1 MAELPRLSAQ
11 RRALLAQ
18 ATERYAGAF
27 PGSPADEY
35 LAGRAISERTAASFQ
50 LGYCADPIEGHE
62 RFAGRL
68 AIPYLTPAGVV
79 GMRFRKLVLTEDD
92 DEKYSQEKAVRTGL
106 YNVLD
111 LHKSEPWIAVCE
123 GELDTMVM
131 SAVVGVPAIGIPGV
145 DHWGVNGSTWARL
158 LQDYDT
164 VFICVDPDKAG
175 RKIQAD
181 IARRVENPIVIELPA
196 DVNDTVIKH
205 GAPWVLEKM
214 GLD

>member
-18 ATERYAGAF
+18 ATERYAGTYS
-27 PGSPADEY
+27 GSPADEY
-35 LAGRAISERTAASFQ
+35 LAGRGLSERTAASFQ
-50 LGYCADPIEGHE
+50 LGYVENPIEGHE
-62 RFAGRL
+62 RFSGRL

-79 GMRFRKLVLTEDD
+79 GMRFRKLVLLEDD

-131 SAVVGVPAIGIPGV
+131 SALVGVPAVGIPGV
-145 DHWGVNGSTWARL
+145 DHWSTNGSTWARL

-164 VFICVDPDKAG
+164 VFVCVDPDKAG
-175 RKIQAD
+175 RKIQGD
-181 IARRVENPIVIELPA
+181 IARRVENPVVIELPA